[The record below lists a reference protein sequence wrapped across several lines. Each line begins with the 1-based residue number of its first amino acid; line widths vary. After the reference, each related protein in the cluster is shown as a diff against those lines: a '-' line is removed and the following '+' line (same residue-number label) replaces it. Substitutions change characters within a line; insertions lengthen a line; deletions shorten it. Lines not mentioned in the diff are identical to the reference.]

1 MLFKLFESLYSIS
14 FLPTL
19 NQQKLLFRRTDI
31 MGNTKIDRKS
41 LNKRKDE
48 LVKEIKKLDKL
59 KEKGEISE
67 EEYQEKRYVI
77 ERELVEIMDRLTQLG
92 FLSR

>member
-1 MLFKLFESLYSIS
+1 
-14 FLPTL
+14 
-19 NQQKLLFRRTDI
+19 
-31 MGNTKIDRKS
+31 MGNAKIDRKS

>member
-1 MLFKLFESLYSIS
+1 
-14 FLPTL
+14 
-19 NQQKLLFRRTDI
+19 